1 MKRGKKC
8 KYGGKPMYQEGGMQ
22 CTDPAT
28 GYPVPCDK
36 LDPSLFRPSDAISAN
51 EVPSYQEPNQ
61 SYPYLDRI
69 EEGIAQ
75 GVIEPKRADGSDEQQ
90 TANEQYWGYKGIPEV
105 KNPQMQNNM
114 TPQDLGIGLGR
125 FTNLLSEISGR
136 IERGRQNKRDY
147 REQTSLGK
155 FNPMPNSNFQPNPYS
170 LYAKYGGK
178 LKDYQQGGTLPSQG
192 FINYMDIVAANQPK
206 PSYKFPARLLSSG
219 FEPSNID
226 SADYKALFNVANED
240 PSRYQRKF
248 VDAAWGNYASALG
261 TRHKEVQEQRLDFA
275 QYKQNIMDDVNSQNR
290 YKGAAEG
297 LSAYPVSR
305 KPMKYG
311 GLKHAEYFG
320 PPFSNGAKMDMTDGQ
335 KFDHMV
341 VMRKIIP
348 EMFNFRGTKKYYKTF
363 QQGGNVFTSQEQIT
377 KANEDLRAMLTRQNA
392 PQYLASNSVV
402 ARNVG
407 DAMPTWSYPN
417 GMPPQDA
424 TPKAATLPYGVD
436 INQVQNTQ
444 EGYGYFHP
452 QNGNFVKVDPSA
464 VYGKYGQKPSQ
475 PVTTQ
480 SINAMAKA
488 FLFGGKYRKG
498 GKYKC

>member
-8 KYGGKPMYQEGGMQ
+8 KYGGKPMYQDGGMQ

-36 LDPSLFRPSDAISAN
+36 LDPSLFRPSDIISPN
-51 EVPSYQEPNQ
+51 EMPPYQEPNQ

-75 GVIEPKRADGSDEQQ
+75 GVIEPKKADGSDEQQ

-114 TPQDLGIGLGR
+114 TPQALGIGLGR

-155 FNPMPNSNFQPNPYS
+155 FNPMPSSNFQPNPYS

-178 LKDYQQGGTLPSQG
+178 LKDYQQGGKLTPNYPSMNFFQNKPLNG
-192 FINYMDIVAANQPK
+192 SDSAYYRYAFGAGANNPDSALDAAATITASQANYMVNKNVADYDRGLLDLMELKDAGLRDGANQQQK
-206 PSYKFPARLLSSG
+206 M
-219 FEPSNID
+219 
-226 SADYKALFNVANED
+226 KANAMYNQFTA
-240 PSRYQRKF
+240 F
-248 VDAAWGNYASALG
+248 
-261 TRHKEVQEQRLDFA
+261 
-275 QYKQNIMDDVNSQNR
+275 
-290 YKGAAEG
+290 
-297 LSAYPVSR
+297 PVSR

-335 KFDHMV
+335 KFDNMV
-341 VMRKIIP
+341 VMRKIVP

-363 QQGGNVFTSQEQIT
+363 QQGGNVFTSQEQIS

-407 DAMPTWSYPN
+407 DAKPTWSYPN
-417 GMPPQDA
+417 GMPPQDSA
-424 TPKAATLPYGVD
+424 PKASTLPFGVD
-436 INQVQNTQ
+436 INQIQNTQ
-444 EGYGYFHP
+444 DGYGYIHP
-452 QNGNFVKVDPSA
+452 QNGNFVKVDANTIYS
-464 VYGKYGQKPSQ
+464 KYGQKPSQ